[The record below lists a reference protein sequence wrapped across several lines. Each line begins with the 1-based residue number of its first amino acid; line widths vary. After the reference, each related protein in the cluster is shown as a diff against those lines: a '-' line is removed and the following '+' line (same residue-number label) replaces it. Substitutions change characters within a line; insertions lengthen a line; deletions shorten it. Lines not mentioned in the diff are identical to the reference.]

1 MVRQASSISILRFL
15 HRFINDTRSVGVLLL
30 ISSAL
35 SIIIANG
42 SGGENYIRFWD
53 KGVASPSGLHLPHSI
68 LHWINDGL
76 MAVFFFLVGMEIK
89 RELVV
94 GELSSLTKS
103 MLPLFA
109 AIGGMLV
116 PAGIYAIFNSQTEY
130 HHGWGIPMATDIA
143 FSLGVAAMLGK
154 KVPVGLK
161 TFLMALAIIDDLGAI
176 LVIALFYGGN
186 IHWLY
191 IIAATAITVTLF
203 LFSRLKIK
211 FGWWNFLLGI
221 VLWYCLF
228 NSGIHAT
235 IAGVLLALT
244 IPVDKLDHLIHQ
256 LHVPVNFFILP
267 IFAFAN
273 TAILIPAEFLSS
285 LNTSLNHG
293 IMGGLFLGKPIG
305 ILLACWILVKLKW
318 GELPRNTTWAQ
329 LAGIGVL
336 AGIGFTMSIFITML
350 AFNDQASQD
359 MAKSGVLVASVI
371 AMIVGYIWLNLASPK
386 VHRD

>member
-1 MVRQASSISILRFL
+1 MVRQASSNSFFNFL
-15 HRFINDTRSVGVLLL
+15 HRFINDSRSVGALLF
-30 ISSAL
+30 ISSVL

-42 SGGENYIRFWD
+42 SGGGSYIDFWD

-76 MAVFFFLVGMEIK
+76 MALFFFLVGMEIK
-89 RELVV
+89 KELVV
-94 GELSSLTKS
+94 GELSSLKKS

-109 AIGGMLV
+109 ALGGMLV
-116 PAGIYAIFNSQTEY
+116 PAGIYVIFNSQTEY

-176 LVIALFYGGN
+176 VVIALFYGSN
-186 IHWLY
+186 IQWFY
-191 IIAATAITVTLF
+191 IIAAAAITVALF
-203 LFSRLKIK
+203 LFPRLKIK

-267 IFAFAN
+267 VFAFAN
-273 TAILIPAEFLSS
+273 TAILIPAEFLGA

-318 GELPRNTTWAQ
+318 GELPRNTTWTQ

-350 AFNDQASQD
+350 AFNDPASQD
-359 MAKSGVLVASVI
+359 MAKSGVLVASVM
-371 AMIVGYIWLNLASPK
+371 AMIAGYIWLSVASPK

>member
-1 MVRQASSISILRFL
+1 MARQASSNSIVNFL
-15 HRFINDTRSVGVLLL
+15 HRFINDSRSVGALLF
-30 ISSAL
+30 ISSVL

-42 SGGENYIRFWD
+42 SGGGSYIDFWD
-53 KGVASPSGLHLPHSI
+53 KGIASPSGLHLPHSI

-76 MAVFFFLVGMEIK
+76 MALFFFLVGMEIK
-89 RELVV
+89 RELVA
-94 GELSSLTKS
+94 GELSSLKKS
-103 MLPLFA
+103 LLPLFA
-109 AIGGMLV
+109 ALGGMLV

-176 LVIALFYGGN
+176 VVIALFYGSN
-186 IHWLY
+186 IQWLY
-191 IIAATAITVTLF
+191 IIAAAAITVALF
-203 LFSRLKIK
+203 LFPRLKIK

-244 IPVDKLDHLIHQ
+244 IPLDKLDHLIHQ
-256 LHVPVNFFILP
+256 LHVPVNFFVLP
-267 IFAFAN
+267 VFAFAN
-273 TAILIPAEFLSS
+273 TAILIPAEFLEA

-318 GELPRNTTWAQ
+318 GELPRNTTWTQ

-350 AFNDQASQD
+350 AFNDPASQD
-359 MAKSGVLVASVI
+359 MAKSGVLVVSVL
-371 AMIVGYIWLNLASPK
+371 AMIVGYIWLSLASPK
-386 VHRD
+386 AHRD

>member
-1 MVRQASSISILRFL
+1 MARQASSNSIVNFL
-15 HRFINDTRSVGVLLL
+15 HRFINDSRSVGALLF
-30 ISSAL
+30 ISSVL

-42 SGGENYIRFWD
+42 SGGGSYIDFWD

-76 MAVFFFLVGMEIK
+76 MALFFFLVGMEIK
-89 RELVV
+89 RALVA
-94 GELSSLTKS
+94 GELSSLKKS
-103 MLPLFA
+103 LLPLFA
-109 AIGGMLV
+109 ALGGMLV

-176 LVIALFYGGN
+176 VVIALFYGSN
-186 IHWLY
+186 IQWLY
-191 IIAATAITVTLF
+191 IIAAAAITVALF
-203 LFSRLKIK
+203 LFPRLKIK

-244 IPVDKLDHLIHQ
+244 IPLDKLDHLIHQ
-256 LHVPVNFFILP
+256 LHVPVNFFVLP
-267 IFAFAN
+267 VFAFAN
-273 TAILIPAEFLSS
+273 TAILIPAEFLEA

-318 GELPRNTTWAQ
+318 GELPRNTTWTQ

-350 AFNDQASQD
+350 AFNDPASQD
-359 MAKSGVLVASVI
+359 MAKSGVLVVSVL
-371 AMIVGYIWLNLASPK
+371 AMIVGYIWLSLASPK
-386 VHRD
+386 AHRD